1 MNIFQV
7 VFNLALLLVAAF
19 MFLPIIF
26 SLVVAFLP
34 FIGAA
39 IAILVVIAIIFK

>member
-7 VFNLALLLVAAF
+7 VFNLALLILGAW
-19 MFLPIIF
+19 MFLSVIIP
-26 SLVVAFLP
+26 LAVAFLP

-39 IAILVVIAIIFK
+39 TAILVVIAIFLK